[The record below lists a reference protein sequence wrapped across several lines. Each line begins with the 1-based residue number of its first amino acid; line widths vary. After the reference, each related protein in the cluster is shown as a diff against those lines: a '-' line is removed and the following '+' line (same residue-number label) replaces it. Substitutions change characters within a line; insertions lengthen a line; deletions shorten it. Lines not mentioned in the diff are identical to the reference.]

1 MASKLTPWPVLQAR
15 WQQVQQ
21 TPHGQPLVS
30 PCVSVCTIH
39 EDIDVCQGCLR
50 TIEEIARWGMST
62 PVQQRAIWQRLGDFI
77 QAHQDQA

>member
-1 MASKLTPWPVLQAR
+1 M
-15 WQQVQQ
+15 
-21 TPHGQPLVS
+21 
-30 PCVSVCTIH
+30 H

-62 PVQQRAIWQRLGDFI
+62 PVQQRAIWQRLGDCI